1 MRQKQE
7 KSGRR
12 GNGSVHSRT
21 PIPGRSPRWY
31 RLFPQFEFGIL
42 HGKQVGGGS
51 FDGGDIS
58 SDGRVLLEQFVAGHE
73 QASRGV
79 VLVRQTCRKVWLQF
93 ASSCPVQHRWPLVQ
107 LLAE

>member
-1 MRQKQE
+1 MIQTVSQ
-7 KSGRR
+7 
-12 GNGSVHSRT
+12 
-21 PIPGRSPRWY
+21 
-31 RLFPQFEFGIL
+31 LEFGIL
-42 HGKQVGGGS
+42 PGKQVLGG

-73 QASRGV
+73 QAPRGV
-79 VLVRQTCRKVWLQF
+79 ALVRQTCRKVWLQF